1 MKAVFLCGGVG
12 KRMFPVTQ
20 DKFLLDFL
28 GRPLLQ
34 HQVELAQQAGL
45 RDFVIVGNPGNMERL
60 QQAAAGIPGIRAE
73 FALQQGAM
81 GMAGAL
87 QCAAPYLDGQVLV
100 LSPDDVLS
108 GLAYTSILSEASGD
122 SASCCMLGYRVTE
135 YFPGGYLEV
144 DSHGYLKHIVEKPAP
159 GEEPGDLVNIVVHL
173 HRQVGILRDYFAA
186 VDSGRDDVYE
196 RALDHMLKDGHKVKV
211 IPYAGF
217 WAPLKYPWH
226 IFKVMEHFLD
236 AAEPHISPTA
246 RVSDRALVE
255 GKVILGDNVRVL
267 ENAVVRGPAYI
278 GPNCVIGNN
287 ALVRDYSHI
296 GANSVVGYCTEV
308 KHSYIGRNCWFHS
321 NYVGDSIIDDGCSL
335 GSGAITANFR
345 LDEQNIWVQVDGVQV
360 DTGYDKLGAMLG
372 RGCRLGIN
380 ANLMPGVRVGSRS
393 LVGPRVCLHSD
404 LAPGKK
410 ALPVSRY
417 RVLDNDADL
426 TPDKRQQLLRRLD
439 P

>member
-73 FALQQGAM
+73 FVLQQGAT

-108 GLAYTSILSEASGD
+108 GLAYSSILSEASGD

-144 DSHGYLKHIVEKPAP
+144 DSRGYLKHIVEKPAP

-173 HRQVGILRDYFAA
+173 HNEAGMLRDYFTA
-186 VDSGRDDVYE
+186 VETGRDDVYE
-196 RALDHMLKDGHKVKV
+196 RALDDMLKDGHMIKV
-211 IPYAGF
+211 IPYADF

-236 AAEPHISPTA
+236 AAEPYISPTA
-246 RVSDRALVE
+246 RVSDRALIE
-255 GKVILGDNVRVL
+255 GKVVLGDNVGVL
-267 ENAVVRGPAYI
+267 ENAVIRGPAYI

-296 GANSVVGYCTEV
+296 GADSVVGYCTEV

-321 NYVGDSIIDDGCSL
+321 NYVGDSIIEDDCSF

-345 LDEQNIWVQVDGVQV
+345 LDEQNVCVRVDGVQV

-372 RGCRLGIN
+372 RGCRLGIH
-380 ANLMPGVRVGSRS
+380 ASLMPGVRVGSRS
-393 LVGPRVCLHSD
+393 SVGPRVCLHED

-410 ALPVSRY
+410 ALPVPRY